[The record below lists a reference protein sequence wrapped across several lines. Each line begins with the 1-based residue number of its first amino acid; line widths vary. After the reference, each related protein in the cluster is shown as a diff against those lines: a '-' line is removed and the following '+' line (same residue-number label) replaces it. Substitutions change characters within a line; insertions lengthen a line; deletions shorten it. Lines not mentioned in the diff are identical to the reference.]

1 MDNKNDKR
9 IPLLELQGYV
19 RDLEIH
25 YNAII
30 S

>member
-1 MDNKNDKR
+1 
-9 IPLLELQGYV
+9 V